1 LAFVIAGSEGVDN
14 TVRNLMLAIYKLGYR
29 TICIDPKDLFDK
41 DKIIRIIETYKK
53 EFPNEKIFGVGVEY
67 GANLLINAAA

>member
-1 LAFVIAGSEGVDN
+1 LHDKATHKTKDKIRKIPLAFVIAGSEGIDN
-14 TVRNLMLAIYKLGYR
+14 TVRSLMLAIYKLGYR

-53 EFPNEKIFGVGVEY
+53 
-67 GANLLINAAA
+67 